1 MIFLSFSNL
10 RVSTFAMQHFNVLCV
25 SVKPCAFQRW
35 DIFRRKKSSAGLNL
49 GVPAG
54 VSRRTGLEGSG
65 AEPHPPEAARRRRKF
80 LDFTPVG
87 GPQNASY
94 MS

>member
-1 MIFLSFSNL
+1 MLKS
-10 RVSTFAMQHFNVLCV
+10 Q
-25 SVKPCAFQRW
+25 FQRW

-65 AEPHPPEAARRRRKF
+65 AKIFGFYAGYAGWW
-80 LDFTPVG
+80 TPKCLLYVMNLNG
-87 GPQNASY
+87 NTS
-94 MS
+94 